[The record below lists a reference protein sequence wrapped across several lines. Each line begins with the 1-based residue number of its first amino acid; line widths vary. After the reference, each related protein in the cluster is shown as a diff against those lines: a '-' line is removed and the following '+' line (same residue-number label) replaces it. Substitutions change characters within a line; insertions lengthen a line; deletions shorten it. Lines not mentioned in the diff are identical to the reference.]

1 VARNIVNI
9 EEVSKAFDINPL
21 LEKVSLGVS
30 QGERIGIV
38 GRNGCGKS
46 TLMKIIAAVEPA
58 DSGRITKSNSVNIGL
73 LSQVDKEDPTAT
85 VGDVVLGSKEKHEW
99 ASDAAIR
106 EIFTGLFGGF
116 DDHLFERN
124 FSSLSGGEKRRVSLA
139 KLLIDDLDLLLLDE
153 PTNHLDVE
161 GVAWLAEHLN
171 KRKSLAV
178 LVITHDRW
186 FLDAVTDHTWEV
198 VNGKVEEYD
207 GGYSAF
213 VLAKAERSR
222 QAGVMDARR
231 NNLIRK
237 ELAWLRRGAPART
250 TKPKFRVDAAN
261 ELIAAEPA
269 PRDKGELLK
278 FALNRLGKT
287 VYEAHH
293 LQIKAGDKE
302 LIDDLYW
309 NIGPGDRIGIVGV
322 NGSGK
327 TTLMRALAGELQ
339 PSAGKLVT
347 GITVKCAFLTQHLD
361 ELDPTWRVLEAV
373 EKVASHIEIGGG
385 KSLSASQLCERLGF
399 DRDSQWTPV
408 GDLSGG
414 EKRRLQLT
422 RLLMGSPNVLLLDEP
437 TNDFDIETLT
447 ELEDLLDSYGG
458 TLIIISHDRYFLERV
473 CDNFVGLLGDKSLR
487 DLPRGIDQYLEQR
500 LANLN
505 GLDKGSESEKSQSS
519 AAEQRQLKKDL
530 ARLERQVGK
539 LKERIVELKKEQE
552 AQAFD
557 SSKLLETST
566 ALYEAESE
574 LATREEEWLEV
585 TLALEP

>member
-1 VARNIVNI
+1 MARNIVNI
-9 EEVSKAFDINPL
+9 EEVSKAFDIKPL

-30 QGERIGIV
+30 VGERIGIV

-46 TLMKIIAAVEPA
+46 TLMKIIAGVEPA
-58 DSGRITKSNSVNIGL
+58 DNGRVTKSNTVNIGL

-85 VGDVVLGSKEKHEW
+85 VGDVVLGKKEKHEW
-99 ASDAAIR
+99 ASDAAVR

-116 DDHLFERN
+116 DDHLFERK
-124 FSSLSGGEKRRVSLA
+124 FASLSGGEKRRVSLA
-139 KLLIDDLDLLLLDE
+139 KLLIGDLDLILLDE

-161 GVAWLAEHLN
+161 GVAWLADHLN
-171 KRKSLAV
+171 KRKTLAV

-213 VLAKAERSR
+213 VLAKAERAR
-222 QAGVMDARR
+222 QANAMDARR

-261 ELIAAEPA
+261 ELISAEPA

-293 LQIKAGDKE
+293 LQVKAGDKE

-322 NGSGK
+322 NGAGK
-327 TTLMRALAGELQ
+327 TTLMRTLAGELQ

-347 GITVKCAFLTQHLD
+347 GVTVKCAFLTQHLD
-361 ELDPTWRVLEAV
+361 ELDPSWRVLEAV
-373 EKVASHIEIGGG
+373 EKIANHIEIGGG

-458 TLIIISHDRYFLERV
+458 TLIVISHDRYFLERV
-473 CDNFVGLLGDKSLR
+473 CDSFVGLLGDKSLR
-487 DLPRGIDQYLEQR
+487 DLPRGIDEYLDLR
-500 LANLN
+500 
-505 GLDKGSESEKSQSS
+505 EKSLGNSVQSGETTKTQS
-519 AAEQRQLKKDL
+519 NAAEQRQLKKDL
-530 ARLERQVGK
+530 TRLERQIEK
-539 LKERIVELKKEQE
+539 LKEKIRSLKKEQE
-552 AQAFD
+552 DQAFD
-557 SSKLLETST
+557 SGRLLEITSEL
-566 ALYEAESE
+566 AKSEQE

-585 TLALEP
+585 TVLLEA